1 MRLVLLRCTPLA
13 TEYKNRNIKTIL
25 TFIVPSLI
33 GLLLFMTPISY
44 NDAITIPI
52 AIISKALQSVLSDV
66 LTLIVTVI
74 VVAMALAS
82 LLTKLLKPKF
92 VLNNHF
98 LNGLLNISPLWLA
111 TRVVGAVFILLDRKS
126 VV

>member
-1 MRLVLLRCTPLA
+1 MA
-13 TEYKNRNIKTIL
+13 TEHKNRNIKTIL

-33 GLLLFMTPISY
+33 GLLLFVTPISY

-74 VVAMALAS
+74 VVSMALAS
-82 LLTKLLKPKF
+82 VLTKLLKPKF

-98 LNGLLNISPLWLA
+98 LNGLLNISPMWLI
-111 TRVVGAVFILLDRKS
+111 TRVVGAIFIVLT
-126 VV
+126 